1 LTPALLRITIE
12 IREVPPMPQLE
23 KAKVFMTG
31 RGQAVRIPA
40 KYRFNSGE
48 VYIRKDPNTGEITL
62 SERPKQPSLTE
73 IFKMLD
79 EAVAAEGPIDL
90 FSDRDTRLPED
101 RDWP

>member
-1 LTPALLRITIE
+1 MQQ
-12 IREVPPMPQLE
+12 VE

-31 RGQAVRIPA
+31 RSQAVRIPA
-40 KYRFNSGE
+40 QYRFKTDE
-48 VYIRKDPNTGEITL
+48 VYIRHDPRTGEITL

>member
-1 LTPALLRITIE
+1 MIGIS
-12 IREVPPMPQLE
+12 EVFVMPQPE

-31 RGQAVRIPA
+31 RSQAVRIPA
-40 KYRFNSGE
+40 QYRFKTDE
-48 VYIRKDPNTGEITL
+48 VYIRQDPHTGEITL

-79 EAVAAEGPIDL
+79 EAVAAEGPL
-90 FSDRDTRLPED
+90 ELDRDMRLPEE